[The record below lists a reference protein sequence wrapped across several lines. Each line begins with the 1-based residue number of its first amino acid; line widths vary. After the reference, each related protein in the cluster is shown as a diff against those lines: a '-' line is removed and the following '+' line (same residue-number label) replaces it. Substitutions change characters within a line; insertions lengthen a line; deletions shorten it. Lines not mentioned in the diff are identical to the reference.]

1 MRVAIVT
8 NNSDNLTT
16 ADYKTNRMS
25 SDWTYMQNVN
35 TLIIYVSCLLLFILA
50 DIKANLVSDSET
62 RHNTLTS
69 VSSHRTEIHMVN
81 PSPPKPFFSFKT
93 IQ

>member
-35 TLIIYVSCLLLFILA
+35 TLIIYVSCLLLFKLD

-62 RHNTLTS
+62 RHHSLTYPF
-69 VSSHRTEIHMVN
+69 IK
-81 PSPPKPFFSFKT
+81 PKYT
-93 IQ
+93 W